1 MLHQRTLSTCLS
13 CLYSASHPSSPLLHT
28 QPVIHHRY
36 KAMSVHLSVHTQP
49 VIHHRYTHL
58 LTHLPVDS
66 PIHLPTHPLI

>member
-36 KAMSVHLSVHTQP
+36 
-49 VIHHRYTHL
+49 THL